1 MELGEASLVSN
12 GRSKEKAAGNGCET
26 SVMAVVFVIPGPLRT
41 FTNGQ
46 REVVVERSFS
56 TLREGFAAL
65 FLIYPGL
72 RDRILNEQGEIR
84 QHVNVFIGNDS
95 VRYGKGLASDVPN
108 GAEISVIPAITGGS
122 VEPLLAAV
130 DLRKSFAAS
139 AGPLGSAAR
148 RTMAV
153 DGVSFSVALGETLG
167 IVGESGCGKTTLAR
181 MLLRLIE
188 PDSGQIRFRGEDWL
202 GARGTKLR
210 QLRRRMQMVFQDPVA
225 SLNLRMRV
233 GTIVAEPLAIH
244 EPDMTRVQRR
254 EKACEFLQAV
264 GLGEDALSRYPHEFS
279 GGQRQRI
286 GIARALILRPELVI
300 ADEPVS
306 ALDVSIGAQILEL
319 LAELQRKFSLTL
331 ILISHSLPVVA
342 QLANRVAVMHSG
354 RIVEIGE
361 AEQVISSPR
370 EDYTKALIA
379 AVPQIPV

>member
-1 MELGEASLVSN
+1 MS
-12 GRSKEKAAGNGCET
+12 
-26 SVMAVVFVIPGPLRT
+26 VVFLIPGPLRT

-46 REVVVERSFS
+46 REVAVQHSCS
-56 TLREGFAAL
+56 TLRDAFAAL
-65 FLIYPGL
+65 FLMYPGL
-72 RDRILNEQGEIR
+72 RDRILTEQGEIR
-84 QHVNVFIGNDS
+84 QHVNVFIGNEC

-122 VEPLLAAV
+122 VDTGAASSGRALLEAV

-139 AGPLGSAAR
+139 AGPLGSTAR

-153 DGVSFSVALGETLG
+153 EGVSFSVERGETLG

-188 PDSGQIRFRGEDWL
+188 PDSGEIRFDGEDWL
-202 GARGTKLR
+202 GARGAKLR
-210 QLRRRMQMVFQDPVA
+210 QLRSRMQMVFQDPVA
-225 SLNLRMRV
+225 SLNPRMRV
-233 GTIVAEPLAIH
+233 GAIVAEPLAIH
-244 EPDMTRVQRR
+244 EPELTRMQRR
-254 EKACEFLQAV
+254 ERACEILQAV
-264 GLGEDALSRYPHEFS
+264 GMGSDALNRYPHEFS

-319 LAELQRKFSLTL
+319 LAQLQRKFSLTL
-331 ILISHSLPVVA
+331 ILISHSVPVVA
-342 QLANRVAVMHSG
+342 QLANRVAVMRSG

-361 AEQVISSPR
+361 ADQVISSPR

-379 AVPQIPV
+379 AVPQIPA